1 MEDKRVHP
9 RVTVDLTVSCEPS
22 NAPAFAGLAR
32 DASIAGMFIE
42 TTAGGNMVF
51 GGELTIVVRLP
62 GAKTDSRIPA
72 VVRWVKP
79 GGFGVQFG
87 LLGAR
92 DTHALTEL
100 MR

>member
-9 RVTVDLTVSCEPS
+9 RVVVDLEVSCEPK
-22 NAPAFAGLAR
+22 AGPAFTGLAK
-32 DASIAGMFIE
+32 DISVGGMFVE
-42 TTAGGNMVF
+42 TSGTMAF

-62 GAKTDSRIPA
+62 SAKTDFRLPA

-87 LLGAR
+87 LMGAR
-92 DTHALTEL
+92 ETHALTEL
-100 MR
+100 MH